1 MWSHWVLKKFEAL
14 KLAENLKALLIYDV
28 FMGQTTGAVS
38 RLLEDDQTFVQRVTN
53 NHISLFQ
60 LFDVSVNKELFI
72 EDWHTSIRVFE
83 PHDVRRCYW
92 LNWNICILDGLWSIT
107 NEMQPSTMHSEKK
120 LLIRKD
126 FGSFQRSRRNH

>member
-1 MWSHWVLKKFEAL
+1 M

-28 FMGQTTGAVS
+28 FMVQTTGAVS

-83 PHDVRRCYW
+83 PHDVRRCY
-92 LNWNICILDGLWSIT
+92 
-107 NEMQPSTMHSEKK
+107 
-120 LLIRKD
+120 
-126 FGSFQRSRRNH
+126 

>member
-1 MWSHWVLKKFEAL
+1 MV
-14 KLAENLKALLIYDV
+14 
-28 FMGQTTGAVS
+28 QTTGAVS

-83 PHDVRRCYW
+83 PYDVSRCY
-92 LNWNICILDGLWSIT
+92 
-107 NEMQPSTMHSEKK
+107 
-120 LLIRKD
+120 
-126 FGSFQRSRRNH
+126 